1 MIEIKSIEVEK
12 LFGVFHH
19 HIEFDQQNDVTILL
33 GQNGIGK
40 TAILRLLNM
49 IFNHQLSKL
58 IDVPFKNAVLKFSNG
73 QELHISQSNGF
84 VEYDNIQD
92 YDISDGDFM
101 HSTSCSTIAENV
113 KDVLR
118 SIRSYT
124 SENYK
129 NDEDV
134 WIDRKTGEWMS
145 SEELAWRCQEK
156 ETTILM
162 DSKDIYPTWLYS
174 IIDNIK
180 VSFIQTQRLQTHV
193 ASVVPGRVLSKSILE
208 YRSTLK
214 LIADEMK
221 DRIVK
226 IQQEY
231 GQKSAELDQ
240 SYPYRLVDNMK
251 ELMFTKAELMTVES
265 SLEKLVYQ
273 L

>member
-1 MIEIKSIEVEK
+1 MIELKSIEVEK

-19 HIEFDQQNDVTILL
+19 QIVFDQQQDVTILL

-58 IDVPFKNAVLKFSNG
+58 TEIPFKSAVLKFSNG
-73 QELHISQSNGF
+73 QELHITQSKGLA
-84 VEYDNIQD
+84 EYDNIQD
-92 YDISDGDFM
+92 YDISNGDFM
-101 HSTSCSTIAENV
+101 NSTSCSIIAENV

-118 SIRSYT
+118 SIRNYT

-156 ETTILM
+156 EPTLLM
-162 DSKDIYPTWLYS
+162 DSKDIYPVWLYN
-174 IIDNIK
+174 IIDSIK
-180 VSFIQTQRLQTHV
+180 VSFIQTQRLQTQV
-193 ASVVPGRVLSKSILE
+193 ASVVPGRVLSKNILE

-221 DRIVK
+221 ERIVK

-240 SYPYRLVDNMK
+240 SYPYRLVDNMQ
-251 ELMFTKAELMTVES
+251 ELVFTKAGCQGTGQWHQKSIIV
-265 SLEKLVYQ
+265 
-273 L
+273 